1 LTAFQRGLRARQ
13 PQTDFVL
20 VARCHLTGQ
29 QDTARAA
36 AVVQQ
41 HVGVVVDPPA
51 GNEGLQLRRKPFDP
65 ETLLM
70 RLAEG
75 LELGDLIVTDPNEV
89 GPLHPGEDGNIKQ
102 LGHLAD
108 KPHALSDTP

>member
-1 LTAFQRGLRARQ
+1 MALQRRLCARQ

-20 VARCHLTGQ
+20 VAPCHLTGQ

-41 HVGVVVDPPA
+41 HVGVVVDLRA
-51 GNEGLQLRRKPFDP
+51 GNEGLQLRRKRFDP
-65 ETLLM
+65 DTLLM

-89 GPLHPGEDGNIKQ
+89 GPLHPGKDGNIKQ

-108 KPHALSDTP
+108 KPHALSDAP